1 MLCIFLGVSNRT
13 SPTPIKFE
21 NSWFGQLSLGSY
33 LFIDH
38 ILPEIIALL
47 CTAFVLLSGKYIT
60 KGKYGSKYAGVITR
74 GVNNKW
80 KEEMNNPKAINL
92 FDKSK
97 PIEERIVLWK
107 EHCTRIRDELDPD
120 RRLI

>member
-1 MLCIFLGVSNRT
+1 MLCIFLGVSNQT
-13 SPTPIKFE
+13 SDEPFKIE

-60 KGKYGSKYAGVITR
+60 NGKYGSKYAGVITR
-74 GVNNKW
+74 GDNNKW

-107 EHCTRIRDELDPD
+107 EHCTRIRDEMDPD
-120 RRLI
+120 RMLI

>member
-1 MLCIFLGVSNRT
+1 MLCIFLSISNQA
-13 SPTPIKFE
+13 SAIKME

-33 LFIDH
+33 LFIEH
-38 ILPEIIALL
+38 ILPDLIALL
-47 CTAFVLLSGKYIT
+47 CTAFVLHSGQYIT

-74 GVNNKW
+74 GEENNKW

-97 PIEERIVLWK
+97 PIEERIELWK
-107 EHCTRIRDELDPD
+107 EHCTRIRDEHDPD
-120 RRLI
+120 RILS